1 MQVVWPRRFE
11 DEGGNADS
19 LCLKAL
25 ADVDGDGSTDW
36 TALLVGDA
44 ERDQVKE
51 LLDTGAAEGV
61 DIYKVG
67 HHGSKNAL
75 DEQVAFALSPKI
87 SLVSVGAGNRY
98 GHPAAKTLEILESAG
113 SRVLRTDES
122 GDVSCK
128 LEPDRIVVETLR

>member
-1 MQVVWPRRFE
+1 MQVIWPQRFE

-44 ERDQVKE
+44 ERDQMKE
-51 LLDTGAAEGV
+51 LLDVGAVEGV

-75 DEQVAFALSPKI
+75 DEQVALALSPRI
-87 SLVSVGAGNRY
+87 SLVSAGAGNRY
-98 GHPAAKTLEILESAG
+98 GHPAAETLEILERAG